1 MQILKHNMIWQA
13 SEADM
18 LGDFIRLV
26 DYVEVD
32 HLYNIA
38 IATTQEF
45 NLELTQRRDAMF
57 ETHVFFDM
65 TGQTRLHTYTYSP
78 QNTKSYTRKTW
89 RLVSVAKK
97 CVSTV
102 KSTTLI

>member
-1 MQILKHNMIWQA
+1 
-13 SEADM
+13 M

-57 ETHVFFDM
+57 ETHVSFDM
-65 TGQTRLHTYTYSP
+65 TGDALTHIHTHTHTLH
-78 QNTKSYTRKTW
+78 KTPKFAQV
-89 RLVSVAKK
+89 RPGVQFALRMEV
-97 CVSTV
+97 C
-102 KSTTLI
+102 